1 MSKYILEFE
10 KPIKRIEDEIQALK
24 SSSVSTGINVDD
36 KLNELHNK
44 LNQEYVKIYSNLTRW
59 QKVELARH
67 NDRPHTSDYI
77 NLITED
83 WMELHGDRKYADDP
97 SIIAGIATINNK
109 RFIIIGH
116 EKGRGTKNKLY
127 RNFGMAKPEGYRKAL
142 RVMKLGEKF
151 NLPIITLID
160 TPGAYPG
167 IGAEERGQSQAIADN
182 LFNMSTLEVP
192 IISIVIG
199 EGASGGA
206 LAIGLADKIFC
217 LENTWYSVI
226 SPEGCA
232 SILFH
237 DTTRAQDAANSMK
250 VSSDDL
256 FEMGIADKIINEPL
270 GGAHNNYDEMAT
282 ILKNIILEE
291 TDKLLR
297 LSKEELINNRTDKY
311 NNIGHIGNDE

>member
-10 KPIKRIEDEIQALK
+10 KPIKKIEDEIQALK
-24 SSSVSTGINVDD
+24 ISSVSTGINVDD
-36 KLNELHNK
+36 KLNDLYDK
-44 LNQEYVKIYSNLTRW
+44 LNQEYVNIYSNLTRW

-77 NLITED
+77 KLIAD
-83 WMELHGDRKYADDP
+83 NWIELHGDRKYADDP
-97 SIIAGIATINNK
+97 SILAGIAIINKK

-116 EKGRGTKNKLY
+116 EKGRGTKDKLY

-142 RVMKLGEKF
+142 RIMKLGEKF
-151 NLPIITLID
+151 NLPIVTLID

-167 IGAEERGQSQAIADN
+167 IGAEERGQAQAIADN
-182 LFNMSTLEVP
+182 LFHMSSIEVP

-237 DTTRAQDAANSMK
+237 DTTKAKDAANSMK

-256 FEMGIADKIINEPL
+256 LEMGIADKIINEPL
-270 GGAHNNYDEMAT
+270 GGAHNNYKEMAS
-282 ILKNIILEE
+282 ILKNVILEE
-291 TDKLLR
+291 TNKLLQ
-297 LSKEELINNRTDKY
+297 IF
-311 NNIGHIGNDE
+311 

>member
-1 MSKYILEFE
+1 MSKFILEFE
-10 KPIKRIEDEIQALK
+10 KPIKKIEDEIQDLK
-24 SSSVSTGINVDD
+24 SSSISTGINVDD
-36 KLNELHNK
+36 KLKVLQNK
-44 LNQEYVKIYSNLTRW
+44 LNEEYIEIYSNLTRW

-67 NDRPHTSDYI
+67 SERPHTLDYI
-77 NLITED
+77 KLITDD
-83 WMELHGDRKYADDP
+83 WIELHGDRKYADDP
-97 SIIAGIATINNK
+97 SIISGVATIDDK

-116 EKGRGTKNKLY
+116 EKGRGTKDKLF

-142 RVMKLGEKF
+142 RIMKLGEKF
-151 NLPIITLID
+151 NIPIITFID

-167 IGAEERGQSQAIADN
+167 IGAEERGQAQAIADN
-182 LFNMSTLEVP
+182 LFNMSLINVP

-237 DTTRAQDAANSMK
+237 DTAKAKDAANSMK

-256 FEMGIADKIINEPL
+256 LEMGIADMIIDEPL
-270 GGAHNNYDEMAT
+270 GGAHNNYNEMAN
-282 ILKNIILEE
+282 ILKSVILKESQ
-291 TDKLLR
+291 KLLAI
-297 LSKEELINNRTDKY
+297 SKEDLIKNRMDKY
-311 NNIGHIGNDE
+311 NNIGHVKE